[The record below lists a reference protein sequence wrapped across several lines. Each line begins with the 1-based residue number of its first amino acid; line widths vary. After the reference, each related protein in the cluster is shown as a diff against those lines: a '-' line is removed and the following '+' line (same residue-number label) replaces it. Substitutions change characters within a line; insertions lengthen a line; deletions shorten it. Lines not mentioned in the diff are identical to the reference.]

1 MPLTTVSKVAD
12 VRAAVARW
20 RLAGQTVAFVPTMGN
35 LHAGHLSLVE
45 LAAQIC
51 DRVVVSIF
59 VNPTQFGAGEDF
71 GAYPRTPRE
80 DAEKLEST
88 GQVAVL
94 FEPSAPEIYPYGTED
109 PVRVQLPA
117 LANELCGASRPGH
130 FDGVASVVCRLLNIV
145 GPHVLVLGQKDF
157 QQWMLVRRMIADLHV
172 PVELRVGATLREPDG
187 LAMSSRNRY
196 LDAEQRNSAPSLQA
210 TLQDVRAALARG
222 DTNFEAL
229 EAAARERLA
238 SAGFRPDYVAVRRK
252 ADLEKPR
259 GGETAQELA
268 VLGAGWLGRAR
279 LIDNV
284 LV

>member
-130 FDGVASVVCRLLNIV
+130 FDGVASVVCRLLKIV
-145 GPHVLVLGQKDF
+145 GPHVLVLGQ
-157 QQWMLVRRMIADLHV
+157 
-172 PVELRVGATLREPDG
+172 
-187 LAMSSRNRY
+187 
-196 LDAEQRNSAPSLQA
+196 
-210 TLQDVRAALARG
+210 
-222 DTNFEAL
+222 
-229 EAAARERLA
+229 
-238 SAGFRPDYVAVRRK
+238 
-252 ADLEKPR
+252 
-259 GGETAQELA
+259 
-268 VLGAGWLGRAR
+268 
-279 LIDNV
+279 
-284 LV
+284 